1 MSEPI
6 TIIVYG
12 KPHGKGRAR
21 VTKKGFAYTPK
32 KTKENQAYIQ
42 SLATE
47 AMIGKNKLQGAVEM
61 ELYIYAPIPAKFRKA
76 ERQLALDGKLRP
88 IERPDLDNVIKQ
100 VSDSC
105 NWIVYTD
112 DCQISE
118 IKAFRYYSL
127 NPRLHVTFREAQ
139 P

>member
-1 MSEPI
+1 MSGSV
-6 TIIVYG
+6 TIIIYG

-47 AMIGKNKLQGAVEM
+47 AMIGKNKLQGAIEM
-61 ELYIYAPIPAKFRKA
+61 ELYIYAPIPTKFRKA
-76 ERQLALDGKLRP
+76 ERELALKGAIRP
-88 IERPDLDNVIKQ
+88 IHRPDIDNVIKQ
-100 VSDSC
+100 VADSC
-105 NWIVYTD
+105 NWIVYED

-118 IKAFRYYSL
+118 IKAHRHYSL
-127 NPRLHVTFREAQ
+127 NPRIHVTFSEVA
-139 P
+139 